1 MTRKRTLSAAL
12 ATTASVALLAGLS
25 PAQAQ
30 MAGAPGGP
38 CSTTLESPAFNNC
51 TLPSS
56 SAPGAGSFP
65 GSFLVPGTST
75 SFAVHGILW
84 VQAYHDFGPS
94 AASGG
99 LLNAGALQGPGI
111 TATGLGEHAL
121 NGNTDMTVGP
131 TRPNIETR
139 TPTAYGELK
148 TYIELDFN
156 MGTNASSTVYGG
168 SGGAVI
174 PSSGSSQLAGNM
186 DFVRLRQAYA
196 TLGPWL
202 MGQTKTLVDDVQ
214 AYPDLADAGLD
225 VGMRVSTIVHKPQIR
240 YTYLAGNGVSLAVSL
255 EQPTHES
262 TAAAY
267 YAPGSTGAATALA
280 ATTYTED
287 NNGLIPGTS
296 IVSIPDVGASVQWDQ
311 PWGHLRFTGMYH
323 DSKVDMI
330 GCGNSTTAPASSTT
344 YTCTQSNPFTP
355 NSATTGQN
363 GFRNENAGYWIGLS
377 GHLNTW
383 GKDRLTGNFAYDSG
397 FSDAVGTSPYDFI
410 LANGGVREAV
420 TSWNLQAAYEHFF
433 TSQWRANVSGGYLKF
448 TEAGLP
454 GNPGVNPYTG
464 ANPNPTPGAGF
475 TAMETTMPTY
485 AYTAHANV
493 IFSPVPQTDF
503 ITEYSHETYHTYA
516 GDRAREDRVMQQFKF
531 YF

>member
-75 SFAVHGILW
+75 SFAVHGIIW
-84 VQAYHDFGPS
+84 FQGTHEFGPNS
-94 AASGG
+94 VEGG
-99 LLNAGALQGPGI
+99 LSNLTAMQGPGMS
-111 TATGLGEHAL
+111 GQQLGAHAL
-121 NGNTDMTVGP
+121 NGGTDMTVQP

-148 TYIELDFN
+148 TYIEMDFSLGSS
-156 MGTNASSTVYGG
+156 GTSTVYGG
-168 SGGAVI
+168 TSGPYI
-174 PSSGSSQLAGNM
+174 PSSSSSQLAGNQ
-186 DFVRLRQAYA
+186 DIVRLRQAYA

-225 VGMRVSTIVHKPQIR
+225 AGMRTSTNVHKPQIR
-240 YTYLAGNGVSLAVSL
+240 YTWLAGNGITIAGSL
-255 EQPTHES
+255 EQPTHTVQGVYTANGAS
-262 TAAAY
+262 AAAI
-267 YAPGSTGAATALA
+267 AN
-280 ATTYTED
+280 D
-287 NNGLIPGTS
+287 NNGLITS
-296 IVSIPDVGASVQWDQ
+296 STISSIPDAGLSGQWDQ
-311 PWGHLRFTGMYH
+311 PWGHVRLTGMYH
-323 DSKVDMI
+323 DAKVEQV
-330 GCGNSTTAPASSTT
+330 GQATAGVFTAAG
-344 YTCTQSNPFTP
+344 QLNPFT
-355 NSATTGQN
+355 AGQN
-363 GFRNENAGYWIGLS
+363 GYRTENPGYIFSLS

-383 GKDRLTGNFAYDSG
+383 GKDRLTGIVAYDSG
-397 FSDAVGTSPYDFI
+397 FSLGDGPYNAYDYILGPSGIRKAEKAWNFDAS
-410 LANGGVREAV
+410 
-420 TSWNLQAAYEHFF
+420 YEHFF
-433 TSQWRANVSGGYLKF
+433 TSQWRANVSGGLIHF
-448 TEAGLP
+448 TTGGLP
-454 GNPGVNPYTG
+454 AGN
-464 ANPNPTPGAGF
+464 
-475 TAMETTMPTY
+475 TAFETTMPFM
-485 AYTAHANV
+485 AWTAHANV

-503 ITEYSHETYHTYA
+503 ISEYEHATYATYA
-516 GDRAREDRVMQQFKF
+516 GDANREDRITEQFKF